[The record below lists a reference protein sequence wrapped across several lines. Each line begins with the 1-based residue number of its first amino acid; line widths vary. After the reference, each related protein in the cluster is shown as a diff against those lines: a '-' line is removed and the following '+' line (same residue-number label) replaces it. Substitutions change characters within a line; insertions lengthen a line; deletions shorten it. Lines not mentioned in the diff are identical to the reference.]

1 MASFEVGGIQQAEA
15 MLNEL
20 ASIPDDY
27 AETLLF
33 DGGEILARHIRTEAM
48 RAGHVDTGSMVK
60 GIKLKRKVVIDK
72 DGVKYVTI
80 SAVGS
85 SRRKDKSMGNAQK
98 AFWANYGTSKQ
109 PGTRFWDK
117 GEQAAE
123 KEMQQVF
130 DNKMDQIYI
139 QKGIK

>member
-1 MASFEVGGIQQAEA
+1 MANVEMDGIQQVETV
-15 MLNEL
+15 LNKL
-20 ASIPDDY
+20 ASIPEEE
-27 AETLLF
+27 AQTLLF

-60 GIKLKRKVVIDK
+60 GIRVKRKIVIDK
-72 DGVKYVTI
+72 DGAKYVTI

-85 SRRKDKSMGNAQK
+85 SRRRNQTMGNAQK

>member
-1 MASFEVGGIQQAEA
+1 MANFEVGGIQQAEA

-20 ASIPDDY
+20 TSIPDDY

-60 GIKLKRKVVIDK
+60 GIRLKRKVVIDK